1 MKDKLKKRQITS
13 QTDKLVGEK
22 DVTKEKDE

>member
-1 MKDKLKKRQITS
+1 MKDKLKKRQTTS